1 VVELYRET
9 GHRPY
14 LELASQ
20 WIEQRGHGLIGDSGF
35 GRRYL
40 QDHEPVRRAST
51 EVGHVVRALY
61 LEAGVVDVPAETGD
75 AALLQTSVGRWADI
89 VAAKT
94 YLTGGNRSRHEGESL
109 VTGSSCRRTVLTT
122 VLTTRRARPS
132 RAFSGPGGCCWPPA
146 MPGTRTTWNASC
158 TTDSR
163 AQPPRVERGSS
174 T

>member
-61 LEAGVVDVPAETGD
+61 LEAGGRGRRAGRDRRRGAAADLGRPLGRHSGREDVPD
-75 AALLQTSVGRWADI
+75 
-89 VAAKT
+89 
-94 YLTGGNRSRHEGESL
+94 
-109 VTGSSCRRTVLTT
+109 RR
-122 VLTTRRARPS
+122 
-132 RAFSGPGGCCWPPA
+132 
-146 MPGTRTTWNASC
+146 
-158 TTDSR
+158 
-163 AQPPRVERGSS
+163 E
-174 T
+174 